1 MAGSLPAAE
10 EHGEVPGISSELQEH
25 LRTWDRARD
34 RMLAAEQTLPTCDV
48 ILFVATKTEE
58 ACLKFA
64 AEELG
69 LPFNLC
75 RDPGN
80 GQEYFDLGE
89 FGTRRVLAAR
99 TEMGPFAHGGAAARA
114 IHLRVATGATSLI
127 GVGMAFGC
135 LPQVQHYGDI
145 LLSTGVI
152 PYDYRIVRDGPGHQP
167 ANDYGE
173 TPVYRPHLEEL
184 ARFRAFEERP
194 EWRGKVWPGFLLSG
208 GARIYS
214 AQFRDQLVQEL
225 ADKGGP
231 VVGGDMEGVGL
242 LSASPTDAPC
252 WMIVK
257 AISDFAD
264 SRRDEVIKN
273 ARRAA
278 CYSAAQFV
286 LRTIA
291 AGPG

>member
-1 MAGSLPAAE
+1 
-10 EHGEVPGISSELQEH
+10 
-25 LRTWDRARD
+25 
-34 RMLAAEQTLPTCDV
+34 MLAAAQTLPTCDV

-80 GQEYFDLGE
+80 GQEYFDLGVIE
-89 FGTRRVLAAR
+89 KQRVLAAR

-167 ANDYGE
+167 ESDYSKTRAYPPHPGE
-173 TPVYRPHLEEL
+173 V
-184 ARFRAFEERP
+184 ARFRDFANRP

-208 GARIYS
+208 GARIHS

-225 ADKGGP
+225 TDKGGS
-231 VVGGDMEGVGL
+231 VVGGDMEGAGL

-264 SRRDEVIKN
+264 SSRDEVIKET
-273 ARRAA
+273 RPVA